1 MRCELSDVLVHY
13 YFDGELSEHHVAQYE
28 RHLQYCVD
36 CSVALV
42 EQELLSHKLELPQ
55 LYRRAPGTLTRK
67 IRGNLHS
74 LSFGELGTPAFVWRW
89 VAAAALLIITLITL
103 AVWKVGPQLRSR
115 GYKGEFAG
123 EIVDMHRHS
132 LSQKQ
137 MKGIESNNDQ
147 VVRQWFDG
155 RLEFA
160 VPVRDFA
167 DEGFALQGGRL
178 DDIEGRS
185 VAAVVYE
192 RDGHLI
198 NLFMWPTEEPDT
210 SPQAGPLGTYQ
221 WIYWR
226 KHKVEFC
233 LVSEGT
239 RGELTRLYQ
248 LMAE

>member
-1 MRCELSDVLVHY
+1 MRCDLADVLLHY
-13 YFDGELSEHHVAQYE
+13 YFDGELSDRHAAEYE

-42 EQELLSHKLELPQ
+42 EQELLSQRLQLAELYQ
-55 LYRRAPGTLTRK
+55 RAPAPLVLK
-67 IRGNLHS
+67 IRGDLRCVS
-74 LSFGELGTPAFVWRW
+74 SRALWSPPLRW
-89 VAAAALLIITLITL
+89 QWLAAACVVLLIMLGMS
-103 AVWKVGPQLRSR
+103 KVSLERRSR
-115 GYKGEFAG
+115 GYETELAG
-123 EIVDMHRHS
+123 EIIAMHRHS
-132 LSQKQ
+132 LSQGQ
-137 MKGIESNNDQ
+137 MAGIASGNEH
-147 VVRQWFDG
+147 VVKQWFDG

-178 DDIEGRS
+178 DHIEGRS

-192 RDGHLI
+192 GSGHLI
-198 NLFMWPTEEPDT
+198 NLFMWPTGERDK
-210 SPQAGPLGTYQ
+210 SPHAGSLGSYQ

-233 LVSEGT
+233 LVSDGT
-239 RGELTRLYQ
+239 RGELARLYQ